1 MLSKSTFLPYFVGTL
16 AFSRHSINMK
26 EWIHVLWARVLPKLW
41 NSMAIMYWCV
51 GTRKSCFY
59 LQSDMYAFRGKR
71 KWVYTLYSCTHGANT
86 VHQEAGVR
94 FSNCLHLRG
103 RHEVGSSINTF
114 SSRTRQLIPCRFHLF
129 YSSLVIQSER
139 CFMRCDSWTEG
150 GKRKEKK
157 HSLEEVSLTK
167 SFPSVIFIAEWERIY
182 RELKSLKLISW
193 MALLFIQGHVV
204 Q

>member
-1 MLSKSTFLPYFVGTL
+1 MFYELECCLNSETAWRSCTDVWVQGSL
-16 AFSRHSINMK
+16 AFIFNQTCMHLEENENGFI
-26 EWIHVLWARVLPKLW
+26 
-41 NSMAIMYWCV
+41 
-51 GTRKSCFY
+51 
-59 LQSDMYAFRGKR
+59 
-71 KWVYTLYSCTHGANT
+71 LYSCTHGANT
-86 VHQEAGVR
+86 VHQEAGVH

-114 SSRTRQLIPCRFHLF
+114 SSRTRQLIPCRFYLF

-150 GKRKEKK
+150 GKRKEKT